1 MGDTCTRACAFCD
14 VKTGKPEKLDQFEP
28 IKIANAVK
36 KLNLRHVVIT
46 SVDRDDLPDGGSSHF
61 KEVVEKNKGAS
72 LITEIK
78 KASPSAGELVR
89 NFNHLNIAKMYVDNG
104 ATCLSVLTE
113 EKHFLGKLDYIRDI
127 KNKFKIPV
135 LAKDFFIDPY
145 QIALSKSYGSD
156 CILII
161 VAALDAKLADE
172 IYAEAIRHK
181 LSVIVEVHDKK
192 EAENALKYENA
203 LIGINNR
210 NLKTLDISINNTIS
224 IFETLKEHKGPIISE
239 SGIKNEADAKYIY
252 EKTGIKNFLIGE
264 SLLKSGN
271 PAELLKKFT
280 QIIQ

>member
-1 MGDTCTRACAFCD
+1 MMTNVLDKIIEDKKEFLKKIK
-14 VKTGKPEKLDQFEP
+14 KTISLDAIENK
-28 IKIANAVK
+28 IKS
-36 KLNLRHVVIT
+36 LNNFLN
-46 SVDRDDLPDGGSSHF
+46 F
-61 KEVVEKNKGAS
+61 KEVIANNTSVS

-78 KASPSAGELVR
+78 KASPSAGELVKD
-89 NFNHLNIAKMYVDNG
+89 FNHLNIAKMYVDNG

-127 KNKFKIPV
+127 KNKFKIPI

-161 VAALDAKLADE
+161 VSALDSKLADE

-181 LSVIVEVHDKK
+181 LSVIVEVHDNK
-192 EAENALKYENA
+192 EAESALRYENA

-239 SGIKNEADAKYIY
+239 SGIKNETDAKYIY

-264 SLLKSGN
+264 SLLKSDN